1 MNIALISNLGKPPD
15 GKVTPREDREA
26 KNLLISFSVAHNLKT
41 DPFIFSFF
49 FSYKIYFPRL
59 TIVVGEETHL
69 YHSTVG
75 FISRLGGKWKIT
87 SLSKAFLWSSSTL
100 NFKTLL
106 CILTTNASKIR
117 IQIIGRSNS
126 WETLSLF
133 TAILSLLPLLKKM
146 KLMTNSDFSKLQCC
160 PVPCM
165 MHVCNMYMIYKLASS
180 VDAIAISEIW
190 NYHPLTHGGGA
201 GEVW

>member
-87 SLSKAFLWSSSTL
+87 SLSKAFL
-100 NFKTLL
+100 
-106 CILTTNASKIR
+106 
-117 IQIIGRSNS
+117 
-126 WETLSLF
+126 
-133 TAILSLLPLLKKM
+133 
-146 KLMTNSDFSKLQCC
+146 
-160 PVPCM
+160 
-165 MHVCNMYMIYKLASS
+165 
-180 VDAIAISEIW
+180 
-190 NYHPLTHGGGA
+190 
-201 GEVW
+201 